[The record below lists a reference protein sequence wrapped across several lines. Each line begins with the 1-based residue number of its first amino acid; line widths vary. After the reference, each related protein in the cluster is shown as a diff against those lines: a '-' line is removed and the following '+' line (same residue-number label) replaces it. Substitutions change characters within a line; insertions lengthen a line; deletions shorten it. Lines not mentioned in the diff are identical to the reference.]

1 MTRWDGP
8 AVAIRVEL
16 RHEWVILTCQ
26 GECIPSFSHSSE
38 VLTKDEK
45 IFVMPL
51 LDSSVDP
58 YTLSMTCG

>member
-8 AVAIRVEL
+8 AVAIRVDL
-16 RHEWVILTCQ
+16 RHGWVILTYQ

-38 VLTKDEK
+38 VLIKVEK
-45 IFVMPL
+45 IFVMLL

-58 YTLSMTCG
+58 YALSMTC